1 MPSKAN
7 QKCSNIFFSR
17 KKPGWRPFKVGDGI
31 KNPSHGNFSRRQQ
44 DFPKS
49 CPLPHFTVINGKFPW
64 LGFLTPSLISFNIQ
78 MEGGTGSP
86 LINWKAFAW
95 FATHYTGPYTA
106 ASVFYLGV
114 NLITKTMTSV
124 WSLQRWPNAVLGPW
138 SLLMSSS
145 SSSFAWS
152 CEGSWDSPWP
162 ISSWCRIVHLWTQ
175 IWRLFFGICNNLL
188 HITRG
193 FQQWHWM
200 YELFG
205 CIFVTYA
212 F

>member
-17 KKPGWRPFKVGDGI
+17 KKPGWR
-31 KNPSHGNFSRRQQ
+31 
-44 DFPKS
+44 
-49 CPLPHFTVINGKFPW
+49 PHFTVINGKFPW

-124 WSLQRWPNAVLGPW
+124 WSLQPWPNAVLGPW

-175 IWRLFFGICNNLL
+175 IWRLFLVFVTICCIL
-188 HITRG
+188 RG
-193 FQQWHWM
+193 FQQCHWM
-200 YELFG
+200 YELFR

>member
-17 KKPGWRPFKVGDGI
+17 KKPGWRP
-31 KNPSHGNFSRRQQ
+31 
-44 DFPKS
+44 
-49 CPLPHFTVINGKFPW
+49 HFTVINRKFPW

-124 WSLQRWPNAVLGPW
+124 WSLQRWPNPVLGHCLKY
-138 SLLMSSS
+138 LLVPL
-145 SSSFAWS
+145 
-152 CEGSWDSPWP
+152 SPEAAKEVE
-162 ISSWCRIVHLWTQ
+162 IVLG
-175 IWRLFFGICNNLL
+175 RFLL
-188 HITRG
+188 DV
-193 FQQWHWM
+193 
-200 YELFG
+200 ELFTSEHRYG
-205 CIFVTYA
+205 VCFWYL
-212 F
+212 